1 MTMKK
6 SIRILLVL
14 LCLAFVV
21 GIGEMMVHAEEG
33 ESLAVEMLESETVSE
48 ESSETVKELLKEVLI
63 IMASSE
69 TKGEAIDRI
78 IAADISPDATYGEV
92 SDLVDSFVEMSEWWD
107 CQECLIADLSEGLQY
122 GLDTA
127 WLEEYCDTYFP
138 DLPATCEYEDE
149 AVTDVAIDIGEVH
162 EIVENSSSFSE
173 AVIEIAERFG
183 ISIEDAEGLVA
194 DMKALGDK
202 YLGESE
208 LWSIIKNDMSLNPE
222 KYVVIA
228 LVILLLV
235 ALIAFMLKWIISNMG
250 QLRTLKMNVA
260 SLKKSVDGDD
270 SEDGTLSLR
279 SLITAKNGEIKALE
293 EKDAALEQEIIKL
306 REQAIEVTKSAEAVT
321 KVADDVKKNTESALN
336 VAQES
341 ALQIAQLLC
350 IAMDKGKMPVVSK
363 EARQIWYENAQ
374 AKIKAAASI
383 EEENVD
389 ADKVD
394 KTVQTV

>member
-1 MTMKK
+1 MKK
-6 SIRILLVL
+6 SLKILIVL
-14 LCLAFVV
+14 LCVTVMTGVFKAVV
-21 GIGEMMVHAEEG
+21 SASDSGVTEIVESEAVSECEAEEDT
-33 ESLAVEMLESETVSE
+33 VESE
-48 ESSETVKELLKEVLI
+48 
-63 IMASSE
+63 A
-69 TKGEAIDRI
+69 
-78 IAADISPDATYGEV
+78 
-92 SDLVDSFVEMSEWWD
+92 
-107 CQECLIADLSEGLQY
+107 LSEKI
-122 GLDTA
+122 D
-127 WLEEYCDTYFP
+127 
-138 DLPATCEYEDE
+138 
-149 AVTDVAIDIGEVH
+149 IDIGEVH

-208 LWSIIKNDMSLNPE
+208 LWSIIKDDMSLNPE

-228 LVILLLV
+228 LVILLIV
-235 ALIAFMLKWIISNMG
+235 ALIVVILKWIISNMG

-270 SEDGTLSLR
+270 SEGGTLSLR

-293 EKDAALEQEIIKL
+293 EKDAELEKEVIKL
-306 REQAIEVTKSAEAVT
+306 REEAARLTKEAAE
-321 KVADDVKKNTESALN
+321 VKKNTESALN
-336 VAQES
+336 VIQET
-341 ALQIAQLLC
+341 AIQIAQLLC

-383 EEENVD
+383 KEENVD

>member
-6 SIRILLVL
+6 SIKILLVL

-21 GIGEMMVHAEEG
+21 GIGEMIVHAEEG
-33 ESLAVEMLESETVSE
+33 ESLAVEMLESEAVSE
-48 ESSETVKELLKEVLI
+48 YAAEEDIVES
-63 IMASSE
+63 
-69 TKGEAIDRI
+69 EA
-78 IAADISPDATYGEV
+78 
-92 SDLVDSFVEMSEWWD
+92 
-107 CQECLIADLSEGLQY
+107 LSEEI
-122 GLDTA
+122 D
-127 WLEEYCDTYFP
+127 
-138 DLPATCEYEDE
+138 
-149 AVTDVAIDIGEVH
+149 IDIGEVH

-183 ISIEDAEGLVA
+183 ISVEDAEELVN

-208 LWSIIKNDMSLNPE
+208 LWVVIKNDMSQNPE

-228 LVILLLV
+228 LIILLIV
-235 ALIAFMLKWIISNMG
+235 ALIVFMLKWIISNMG

-270 SEDGTLSLR
+270 SEGGTLSLR
-279 SLITAKNGEIKALE
+279 SLIAAKNGEIKALE
-293 EKDAALEQEIIKL
+293 DKDAELEKEVIKL
-306 REQAIEVTKSAEAVT
+306 REEAARLTKEAAE
-321 KVADDVKKNTESALN
+321 VKKNTESALN
-336 VAQES
+336 VIQET

-350 IAMDKGKMPVVSK
+350 IAMENGKTPILSK
-363 EARQIWYENAQ
+363 EARKIWLENTQ
-374 AKIKAAASI
+374 VKIKAAGNI
-383 EEENVD
+383 EESEKD

>member
-1 MTMKK
+1 MKK

-21 GIGEMMVHAEEG
+21 GIGEMIVHAEEG
-33 ESLAVEMLESETVSE
+33 ESLAVEMLESEAVSE
-48 ESSETVKELLKEVLI
+48 YAAEEDTVES
-63 IMASSE
+63 
-69 TKGEAIDRI
+69 EALSAEID
-78 IAADISPDATYGEV
+78 
-92 SDLVDSFVEMSEWWD
+92 
-107 CQECLIADLSEGLQY
+107 
-122 GLDTA
+122 
-127 WLEEYCDTYFP
+127 
-138 DLPATCEYEDE
+138 
-149 AVTDVAIDIGEVH
+149 IDIGEVH

-173 AVIEIAERFG
+173 AVIKIAERFG

-208 LWSIIKNDMSLNPE
+208 LWTIIKNDMSLNPE

-270 SEDGTLSLR
+270 SDEGKASSIR
-279 SLITAKNGEIKALE
+279 SLITAKNDEIKALE
-293 EKDAALEQEIIKL
+293 DKDAELEKEVIKL
-306 REQAIEVTKSAEAVT
+306 REEAARLTKEAAE
-321 KVADDVKKNTESALN
+321 VKKNTESALN
-336 VAQES
+336 VIQET

>member
-1 MTMKK
+1 MKK
-6 SIRILLVL
+6 SIKILLVL

-33 ESLAVEMLESETVSE
+33 ESLAVEMLESEAVSE
-48 ESSETVKELLKEVLI
+48 YAAEEDIVES
-63 IMASSE
+63 
-69 TKGEAIDRI
+69 EA
-78 IAADISPDATYGEV
+78 
-92 SDLVDSFVEMSEWWD
+92 
-107 CQECLIADLSEGLQY
+107 LSEEI
-122 GLDTA
+122 D
-127 WLEEYCDTYFP
+127 
-138 DLPATCEYEDE
+138 
-149 AVTDVAIDIGEVH
+149 IDIGEVH

-228 LVILLLV
+228 LIILLFV
-235 ALIAFMLKWIISNMG
+235 ALIVFMLKWIISNMG

-293 EKDAALEQEIIKL
+293 DKDAELEKEVIKL
-306 REQAIEVTKSAEAVT
+306 REEAARLTREAAE
-321 KVADDVKKNTESALN
+321 VKKNTESALN
-336 VAQES
+336 VIQET

-350 IAMDKGKMPVVSK
+350 IAMENGKTPILSK
-363 EARQIWYENAQ
+363 EARKIWLENTQ
-374 AKIKAAASI
+374 VKIKAAGNI
-383 EEENVD
+383 EESEKD